1 MDATNLQPE
10 IITTADGSHS
20 LYNSTID
27 ETYHSRHG
35 ALQESQY
42 VFIEQG
48 LKQMSGTT
56 LRIFEV
62 GFGTGLNALLTA
74 IYARE
79 RKIKITYHS
88 LETLPLDLSLMETI
102 AVDTTIGEGNQKL
115 FLSLHEAAWNE
126 EVVIHDFFIL
136 KKIKSSLQDFDGE
149 LSRYDLIYYDAFGPR
164 AQPEMWEVALFNKI
178 ASFTNENGVF
188 VTYCAKGQVRRD
200 LTAAGFDMTRLPGPP
215 GKREMM
221 RGKRRAT
228 EILNSEF

>member
-20 LYNSTID
+20 LYISDID

-35 ALQESQY
+35 ALQESKY

-48 LKQMSGTT
+48 LKQVEKEDI
-56 LRIFEV
+56 RILEV

-79 RKIKITYHS
+79 NKIKVVYHS
-88 LETLPLDLSLMETI
+88 LETLPLNLELMQSI
-102 AVDTTIGEGNQKL
+102 AVENTIGEGNRDL
-115 FLSLHEAAWNE
+115 FLSLHHAAWNE
-126 EVVIHDFFIL
+126 EVVINDFFTL
-136 KKIKSSLQDFDGE
+136 KKIQSRLQDFAAGNN
-149 LSRYDLIYYDAFGPR
+149 RYDLIYYDAFGPR
-164 AQPEMWEVALFNKI
+164 AQPEMWEEALFNKI

-200 LTAAGFDMTRLPGPP
+200 LIAAGFDMTRLPGPP

-221 RGKRRAT
+221 RGKRQAT
-228 EILNSEF
+228 EIRNSEF

>member
-20 LYNSTID
+20 LYISGID

-35 ALQESQY
+35 ALQESKY

-48 LKQMSGTT
+48 LKHVEGEEIR
-56 LRIFEV
+56 LLEV

-79 RKIKITYHS
+79 NKIKIVYHS
-88 LETLPLDLSLMETI
+88 LETLPLQMELMRSF
-102 AVDTTIGEGNQKL
+102 AVESTIGEGNRDL
-115 FLSLHEAAWNE
+115 FLSLHDVAWNQ
-126 EVVIHDFFIL
+126 EVVIHDFFTL
-136 KKIKSSLQDFDGE
+136 KKIQSGLQDFDAG
-149 LSRYDLIYYDAFGPR
+149 SNRYDLIYYDAFGPR
-164 AQPEMWEVALFNKI
+164 AQPDMWEATLFNKI

-200 LTAAGFDMTRLPGPP
+200 LIAAGFNMTRLPGPP

-221 RGKRRAT
+221 RGKRQ
-228 EILNSEF
+228 L

>member
-20 LYNSTID
+20 LYISGID

-35 ALQESQY
+35 ALQESKY

-48 LKQMSGTT
+48 LKHVEGEMIR
-56 LRIFEV
+56 LLEV

-79 RKIKITYHS
+79 NKTKIVYHS
-88 LETLPLDLSLMETI
+88 LETLPLQMELMQSF
-102 AVDTTIGEGNQKL
+102 AADSTIGEGNRDL
-115 FLSLHEAAWNE
+115 FLSLHDAAWNQ
-126 EVVIHDFFIL
+126 EVVIHDFFTL
-136 KKIKSSLQDFDGE
+136 KKIQSGLQDFDAG
-149 LSRYDLIYYDAFGPR
+149 SNRYDLIYYDAFGPR
-164 AQPEMWEVALFNKI
+164 AQPDMWEAKLFNKI

-200 LTAAGFDMTRLPGPP
+200 LIAAGFNMTRLPGPP

-221 RGKRRAT
+221 RGRRQ
-228 EILNSEF
+228 EIRD

>member
-48 LKQMSGTT
+48 LKQVERVDIHI
-56 LRIFEV
+56 LEV

-74 IYARE
+74 IDARE
-79 RKIKITYHS
+79 KKIKITYHS
-88 LETLPLDLSLMETI
+88 LETLPLNMELMQSI
-102 AVDTTIGEGNQKL
+102 AVENTIGKGNRKL

-126 EVVIHDFFIL
+126 EVAIHDFFIL
-136 KKIKSSLQDFDGE
+136 KKIKSSLQDFGAE
-149 LSRYDLIYYDAFGPR
+149 TNKYDLIYYDAFGPR
-164 AQPEMWEVALFNKI
+164 AQPEMWEAALFNKI

-221 RGKRRAT
+221 RGIK
-228 EILNSEF
+228 E

>member
-10 IITTADGSHS
+10 IIITADGSHS
-20 LYNSTID
+20 LYNSAID

-88 LETLPLDLSLMETI
+88 LETLPLDLALMETI
-102 AVDTTIGEGNQKL
+102 AVDTTIGEGNHKL

-136 KKIKSSLQDFDGE
+136 KKIKSSLQDFEGE

-178 ASFTNENGVF
+178 ASLTNENGVF

-200 LTAAGFDMTRLPGPP
+200 LTTAGFDMTRLPGPP

-221 RGKRRAT
+221 RGKRQGKNK
-228 EILNSEF
+228 E

>member
-20 LYNSTID
+20 LYISGID

-35 ALQESQY
+35 ALQESKY

-48 LKQMSGTT
+48 LKHVEGDEIR
-56 LRIFEV
+56 LLEV

-79 RKIKITYHS
+79 NKIKIVYHS
-88 LETLPLDLSLMETI
+88 LETLPLQMELMRSFAAES
-102 AVDTTIGEGNQKL
+102 TIGEGNRDL
-115 FLSLHEAAWNE
+115 FLSLHDAAWNQ
-126 EVVIHDFFIL
+126 EVVIHDFFTL
-136 KKIKSSLQDFDGE
+136 KKIQSGLQDFDAG
-149 LSRYDLIYYDAFGPR
+149 SNRYDLIYYDAFGPR
-164 AQPEMWEVALFNKI
+164 AQPDMWEAPLFNKI

-200 LTAAGFDMTRLPGPP
+200 LIAAGFNMTRLPGPP

-221 RGKRRAT
+221 RGKRQ
-228 EILNSEF
+228 L

>member
-20 LYNSTID
+20 LYISDID

-35 ALQESQY
+35 ALQESKY

-48 LKQMSGTT
+48 LKQVEKEDI
-56 LRIFEV
+56 RILEV

-79 RKIKITYHS
+79 NKIKVVYHS
-88 LETLPLDLSLMETI
+88 LETLPLNLELMQSI
-102 AVDTTIGEGNQKL
+102 AVENTIGEGNRDL
-115 FLSLHEAAWNE
+115 FLSLHEAAWDQ
-126 EVVIHDFFIL
+126 EVKIHDFFIL
-136 KKIKSSLQDFDGE
+136 KKIQSSLQNFDAGN
-149 LSRYDLIYYDAFGPR
+149 SSYDLVYYDAFGPR
-164 AQPEMWEVALFNKI
+164 AQPEMWEAALFNKI

-200 LTAAGFDMTRLPGPP
+200 LIAAGFDMTRLPGPP

-221 RGKRRAT
+221 RGKRG
-228 EILNSEF
+228 

>member
-20 LYNSTID
+20 LYISDID

-35 ALQESQY
+35 ALQESNY

-48 LKQMSGTT
+48 IKHLERTNIR
-56 LRIFEV
+56 LIEV

-74 IYARE
+74 IYALE
-79 RKIKITYHS
+79 NKIKVIYHS
-88 LETLPLDLSLMETI
+88 LETLPLNLELMQSI
-102 AVDTTIGEGNQKL
+102 AVENTIGVGNREL
-115 FLSLHEAAWNE
+115 FLSLHHAGWNE
-126 EVVIHDFFIL
+126 EVVIHDFFTL
-136 KKIKSSLQDFDGE
+136 KKIQSSLQEFEAG
-149 LSRYDLIYYDAFGPR
+149 SNRYDLIYYDAFGPR
-164 AQPEMWEVALFNKI
+164 AQPEMWEAALFNKI

-200 LTAAGFDMTRLPGPP
+200 LIAAGFNVTRLPGPP

-221 RGKRRAT
+221 RGIRD
-228 EILNSEF
+228 

>member
-35 ALQESQY
+35 ALQESKY

-48 LKQMSGTT
+48 IKQVDKDD
-56 LRIFEV
+56 LHLLEV

-79 RKIKITYHS
+79 HKVKITYHT
-88 LETLPLDLSLMETI
+88 LETLPLNMELMQSI
-102 AVDTTIGEGNQKL
+102 AVATTIGEGNQDL

-126 EVVIHDFFIL
+126 EVAIHDFFIL
-136 KKIKSSLQDFDGE
+136 KKIKSSLQDFDAE
-149 LSRYDLIYYDAFGPR
+149 LNRYDLIYYDAFGPR
-164 AQPEMWEVALFNKI
+164 AQPEMWEAALFNKI

-200 LTAAGFDMTRLPGPP
+200 LMAAGFDMTRLPGPP

-221 RGKRRAT
+221 RGIK
-228 EILNSEF
+228 E

>member
-35 ALQESQY
+35 ALQESKY

-48 LKQMSGTT
+48 LKQVDKDD
-56 LRIFEV
+56 LHLLEV

-79 RKIKITYHS
+79 HKVKITYHS
-88 LETLPLDLSLMETI
+88 LETLPLNMELMQSI
-102 AVDTTIGEGNQKL
+102 AVENTIGEGNQDL
-115 FLSLHEAAWNE
+115 FLSLHEAAWDE
-126 EVVIHDFFIL
+126 EVAIHDFFIL
-136 KKIKSSLQDFDGE
+136 KKIKSSLQDFDAQTNK
-149 LSRYDLIYYDAFGPR
+149 YDLIYYDAFGPR
-164 AQPEMWEVALFNKI
+164 AQPEMWEAPLFNKI

-200 LTAAGFDMTRLPGPP
+200 LVAAGFDMTRLPGPP

-221 RGKRRAT
+221 RGIK
-228 EILNSEF
+228 E